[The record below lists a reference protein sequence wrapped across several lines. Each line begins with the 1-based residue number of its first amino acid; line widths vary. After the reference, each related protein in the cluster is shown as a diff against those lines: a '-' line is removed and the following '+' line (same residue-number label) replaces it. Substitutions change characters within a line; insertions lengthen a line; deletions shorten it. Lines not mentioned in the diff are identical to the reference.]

1 MTPNFGCCFIQSLD
15 DALLCY
21 SFYIPFFLTL
31 SICIAGMATFRLSIF
46 LSTAGCQIVYRS
58 HIIGHSCNYCPYY
71 FQWNMHFGEA
81 NDANEATPPWIQD
94 LSFDIELV
102 SFREANLK
110 ITTSKMGQISM
121 SMDANG
127 ISVKFGV
134 TNQWK
139 WTWANHG
146 QSAAAADAGGEGAW
160 TSSAGIHRRWR
171 LECDGFFD
179 KFIET
184 SSCSNMIF

>member
-1 MTPNFGCCFIQSLD
+1 
-15 DALLCY
+15 
-21 SFYIPFFLTL
+21 
-31 SICIAGMATFRLSIF
+31 
-46 LSTAGCQIVYRS
+46 
-58 HIIGHSCNYCPYY
+58 
-71 FQWNMHFGEA
+71 MHFGEA

-139 WTWANHG
+139 STWANHG
-146 QSAAAADAGGEGAW
+146 QSAAAADAGGEGH
-160 TSSAGIHRRWR
+160 GPHR
-171 LECDGFFD
+171 LEFTDGEGWNVMGFLINLS
-179 KFIET
+179 KHRVVAT
-184 SSCSNMIF
+184 

>member
-1 MTPNFGCCFIQSLD
+1 
-15 DALLCY
+15 
-21 SFYIPFFLTL
+21 
-31 SICIAGMATFRLSIF
+31 
-46 LSTAGCQIVYRS
+46 
-58 HIIGHSCNYCPYY
+58 
-71 FQWNMHFGEA
+71 MHFGEA

-127 ISVKFGV
+127 ISVKSGV
-134 TNQWK
+134 INQWK

-146 QSAAAADAGGEGAW
+146 QPICCQLLLLMQVVKGMDLIGWNSQTVKVG
-160 TSSAGIHRRWR
+160 
-171 LECDGFFD
+171 
-179 KFIET
+179 
-184 SSCSNMIF
+184 M